1 MEKPDFIEVYD
12 NVFSKDFCEKVI
24 HIFDAAHENKL
35 TLNRQ
40 EHDGARQLDKTD
52 NALFFPSY
60 PLDSMPKGIFGEF
73 SDIFWSVIYPQYE
86 SKYGSIKHLDKHA
99 NYTIKV
105 QKTEPSEGYHIWHC
119 ETADRVTAS
128 RVLAWTVYLNDN
140 FDAGETEFLY
150 QQKRIIPKQGS
161 ALIFPTGFTHVHR
174 GNPPMN
180 GTKYIITGW
189 CEF

>member
-1 MEKPDFIEVYD
+1 MDKPDFIEVYD
-12 NVFSKDFCEKVI
+12 NVFSKEFCEKVMNV
-24 HIFDAAHENKL
+24 FDFAQENKL

-40 EHDGARQLDKTD
+40 EHDGAKPLDKKD
-52 NALFFPSY
+52 NAFFIPSY
-60 PLDSMPKGIFGEF
+60 PLDSMPKGIFSEF
-73 SDIFWSVIYPQYE
+73 SDIFWTVVYPQYE
-86 SKYGSIKHLDKHA
+86 HKYGSLKHLDKHA

-128 RVLAWTVYLNDN
+128 RVLAWSVYLNDD
-140 FDAGETEFLY
+140 FEAGETEFLY

-161 ALIFPTGFTHVHR
+161 VLIFPTGFTHVHR
-174 GNPPMN
+174 GNPPIN

-189 CEF
+189 CEY